1 MFIAIDETDA
11 RPIYVQLAAQIKAQ
25 IVDGDLKP
33 GQELPSVRELATGL
47 GINLHTVR
55 HAYHKLK
62 QEGSI
67 QLRLGK
73 RATVLALPQKPAENQ
88 LAQRRLLN
96 QLNELITEAFHLGLS
111 ASDFR
116 DLVNE
121 RLLARKE
128 RNGGR
133 NE

>member
-1 MFIAIDETDA
+1 MLVAIDDTDH
-11 RPIYVQLAAQIKAQ
+11 RPFYVQLAVQIKAQ

-55 HAYHKLK
+55 HAYQKLR

-73 RATVLALPQKPAENQ
+73 RATVLALPQKPAEIQ
-88 LAQRRLLN
+88 LVQNRLKN

-111 ASDFR
+111 GDDFKQ
-116 DLVNE
+116 LVNE
-121 RLLARKE
+121 RLQAREEQK
-128 RNGGR
+128 RG
-133 NE
+133 